1 MKGSVFN
8 IQRFSIHDGPNIRTT
23 VFMKGCPLRCKWCHN
38 PESFR
43 TNNEIMWDQIKCTYC
58 MKCIEICPK
67 KAIVLNDNKIYT
79 DYSLCNNCG
88 ECEVYC
94 VNSARQL
101 VGKDY
106 SSDELTKEILKD
118 KIIFEESCGGVT
130 FSGGEPLMQSD
141 FLAEVMEKLKE
152 EDIHIAVDTSGYVP
166 YDNIRKIIEYTDL
179 FLYDLK
185 IADEQKH
192 MDYTG
197 VSNKLIIDNLIKLS
211 NKKSD
216 INLRIPVIKGVNDSK
231 RDMDE
236 IIQIIDRTKIQH
248 ISLLPYHNL
257 SAHKYRKIDLAYETF
272 ETPEAFEMNKIK
284 HLFES
289 KGYTVKIGG

>member
-1 MKGSVFN
+1 
-8 IQRFSIHDGPNIRTT
+8 
-23 VFMKGCPLRCKWCHN
+23 
-38 PESFR
+38 
-43 TNNEIMWDQIKCTYC
+43 
-58 MKCIEICPK
+58 
-67 KAIVLNDNKIYT
+67 
-79 DYSLCNNCG
+79 
-88 ECEVYC
+88 
-94 VNSARQL
+94 L

-130 FSGGEPLMQSD
+130 FSGGEPLLQSD
-141 FLAEVMEKLKE
+141 FLVEVMGKLKK

-166 YDNIRKIIEYTDL
+166 YENIRKIIEYTDL

-185 IADEQKH
+185 IADQQKH
-192 MDYTG
+192 IVYTG
-197 VSNKLIIDNLIKLS
+197 VSNKLIIENLIKLS
-211 NKKSD
+211 NEKSD

-236 IIQIIDRTKIQH
+236 IIRIIDQTEIQN

-257 SAHKYRKIDLAYETF
+257 SAHKYRKIDLAYEVF
-272 ETPEAFEMNKIK
+272 EIPDAFEMNRIK

-289 KGYTVKIGG
+289 RGYTVQIGG